1 MWFNTI
7 NLTGMELKAAHLNT
21 LKQEEFITEIFKN
34 NPTSLISPSQVLSI
48 YNKYYHKNVPIT
60 SIRRAMTDLT
70 TKDILR
76 KTSVMVKGIFG
87 KDEHCWVLKETK
99 GVISMAASPINPERL
114 VVTVTFLGITKVAE
128 AISAIT
134 ST

>member
-1 MWFNTI
+1 MFYNSI
-7 NLTGMELKAAHLNT
+7 SLENMELKAAHLNT

-48 YNKYYHKNVPIT
+48 YNKYYQKNVPIT

-99 GVISMAASPINPERL
+99 GVQLNWEFDNPNDIPENL
-114 VVTVTFLGITKVAE
+114 FNGYGK
-128 AISAIT
+128 
-134 ST
+134 